1 MLATVFLSSFLASQ
15 SAQVRV
21 PAFVPRLNVKILPAA
36 PARLPKKPEIVCA
49 MPMIQQT
56 PTADPRILIPP
67 RDTGAVIR
75 RIEPRACQSRIR

>member
-1 MLATVFLSSFLASQ
+1 MIATLLLSSFLASQ

-21 PAFVPRLNVKILPAA
+21 PAFAPRLNVKILPAV
-36 PARLPKKPEIVCA
+36 PVRLRTTPEIVCA

-56 PTADPRILIPP
+56 PAADPKILIPS

-75 RIEPRACQSRIR
+75 RIEPRACQSRLR